1 MCQTAATAA
10 GPSTSAEALAF
21 VRAGLDWLAAADATH
36 LTGAERADCLRGLAA
51 AESVHLAATARIVSA
66 FDAAEDYASD
76 GQGGPRAWLAWQ
88 TRVSRPAAATTMAW
102 ARRLAAR
109 PHVAG
114 ALAAG
119 MLSPSYARQI
129 GDWLDTLPADVQ
141 DAAEAILV
149 HAAADGADLRQLA
162 TLFQEIRARTA
173 RPDTDGDDDRFGRRW
188 LRLETYFRDNGSLQG
203 ELTPPAAAALQ
214 AVLDVLG
221 TKAGPEDTR
230 TREQRAHDALE
241 EACRRLIASGCL
253 PERAGQPVQ
262 IVLHMTLAQL
272 LGQTEVDHALAAW
285 IGASAVPAPPGAD
298 CDAAIVPI
306 VTGTIDSDVLADL
319 AASYPGAAGPAT
331 DSASGGAYGGG
342 HPDRGDAEA
351 IDGAAGSDTA
361 EPDALAGDQTLA
373 RARRAAGGLTIAD
386 ALRLLSGPSGLSS
399 RLRGQLPGPAGTM
412 SLPLDVGAA
421 ADIPAQIRRAVIR
434 RDQHCRFPGCDQPAM
449 ACHVH
454 HLRRRADGGETSVT
468 NCCLLCSFHHLVVVH
483 RWGWTLVLNPDGTT
497 TATSPDG
504 RRVLH
509 SHVPQTA
516 A

>member
-1 MCQTAATAA
+1 MCQTSVTAA

-21 VRAGLDWLAAADATH
+21 VRAGLDWLAAADAAD
-36 LTGAERADCLRGLAA
+36 LTGAERADCIRGLAA

-66 FDAAEDYASD
+66 FDAAEDYAFD

-109 PHVAG
+109 RHVAE

-149 HAAADGADLRQLA
+149 QAAADGADLGQLA

-173 RPDTDGDDDRFGRRW
+173 RPDSDGDDGRFGRRW

-214 AVLDVLG
+214 AVLDALG

-306 VTGTIDSDVLADL
+306 VTGTIDRGILADL
-319 AASYPGAAGPAT
+319 AARYPGATGPDSTGADAGA
-331 DSASGGAYGGG
+331 D
-342 HPDRGDAEA
+342 
-351 IDGAAGSDTA
+351 GSDNPDAAAA
-361 EPDALAGDQTLA
+361 EPIEVDRDPTLA
-373 RARRAAGGLTIAD
+373 RARRAAAGLTIAD
-386 ALRLLSGPSGLSS
+386 ALRLLSGPGGLAS
-399 RLRGQLPGPAGTM
+399 RLRGQLPGPAGTV

-454 HLRRRADGGETSVT
+454 HLRRRADGGATSVT
-468 NCCLLCSFHHLVVVH
+468 NCCLLCPFHHLIAVH
-483 RWGWTLVLNPDGTT
+483 RWGWTLALNPDGTT

-509 SHVPQTA
+509 SHAPLTA

>member
-1 MCQTAATAA
+1 MRQATTIAA
-10 GPSTSAEALAF
+10 GPSTSAEALAL
-21 VRAGLDWLAAADATH
+21 VQAGLAWLAAADATD

-51 AESVHLAATARIVSA
+51 AESVHLAATAGIVSA
-66 FDAAEDYASD
+66 FDAAEDYADD

-109 PHVAG
+109 PQVAE
-114 ALAAG
+114 ALAAAE
-119 MLSPSYARQI
+119 LSPSYARQI
-129 GDWLDTLPADVQ
+129 GDWLDALPADVQ

-149 HAAADGADLRQLA
+149 QAAAGGADLHQLA

-214 AVLDVLG
+214 AVLDALG
-221 TKAGPEDTR
+221 AKAGPEDTR

-272 LGQTEVDHALAAW
+272 LGQTEFDHALAAW
-285 IGASAVPAPPGAD
+285 IGANAVAAPPGAD

-306 VTGTIDSDVLADL
+306 VTGTIDPDVLADL
-319 AASYPGAAGPAT
+319 AARYPGADGPDS
-331 DSASGGAYGGG
+331 DSARGGD
-342 HPDRGDAEA
+342 HEDRLDTEA
-351 IDGAAGSDTA
+351 IDGAAGSDA
-361 EPDALAGDQTLA
+361 AGPDALADDQTLA

-386 ALRLLSGPSGLSS
+386 ALRLLSGPSGLAS
-399 RLRGQLPGPAGTM
+399 RLRGQLAGPAGTI

-434 RDQHCRFPGCDQPAM
+434 RDQHCRFPGCDQPAI

-454 HLRRRADGGETSVT
+454 HLRRRVDGGATSVT
-468 NCCLLCSFHHLVVVH
+468 NCCLLCTFHHLIAVH
-483 RWGWTLVLNPDGTT
+483 RWGWQLTLNPDGTS
-497 TATSPDG
+497 TAVSPD
-504 RRVLH
+504 RRRTLH
-509 SHVPQTA
+509 SHAPPTA